1 MLNLELELLN
11 PGLSRVLFVENVR
24 IDLSEVLV
32 AIYDT
37 YLNIKGGL
45 DDFSVYLSVW
55 QRRPQTLP

>member
-11 PGLSRVLFVENVR
+11 PGLSRILFVENVR

-32 AIYDT
+32 AIYDI
-37 YLNIKGGL
+37 YLNINGGL